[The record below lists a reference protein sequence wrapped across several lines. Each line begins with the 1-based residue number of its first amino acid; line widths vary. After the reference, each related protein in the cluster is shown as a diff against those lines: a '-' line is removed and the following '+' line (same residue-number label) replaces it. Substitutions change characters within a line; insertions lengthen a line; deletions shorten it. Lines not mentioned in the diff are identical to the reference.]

1 MSHRHIRIFSEPTN
15 AQERFSSFF
24 VDSRC
29 ASAYRGTQF
38 RATSTVRFHHLRRPY
53 RRWHRGTGIFSASFF
68 TPVVNSSIVGFNRSI
83 SSSRSCRRCAAQGAR
98 ENDSSCARPAL
109 LHNPCLRRIPSFIAT
124 ACNWFMMRVRICTSR
139 CRCHSSWRRSRLS
152 APGTHIRGK
161 RSSLSNVSSNRAASL
176 QYLHIEKTQGRHELA

>member
-1 MSHRHIRIFSEPTN
+1 VSHRHIRIFSEPTN

-98 ENDSSCARPAL
+98 ENDS
-109 LHNPCLRRIPSFIAT
+109 
-124 ACNWFMMRVRICTSR
+124 MMRVRICTSR